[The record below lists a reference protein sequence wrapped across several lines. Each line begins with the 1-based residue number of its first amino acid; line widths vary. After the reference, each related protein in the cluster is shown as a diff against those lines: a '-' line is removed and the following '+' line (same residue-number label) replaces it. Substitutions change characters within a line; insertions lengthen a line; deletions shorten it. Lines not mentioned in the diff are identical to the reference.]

1 MTIMQRDFLDH
12 LAKLFKAYNVEC
24 VCATN
29 NNRIRIEFENEKSM
43 ELVAWFGAT
52 GFFRDVTTKT
62 DYKPNETELDT
73 E

>member
-12 LAKLFKAYNVEC
+12 LAKLLKTYNVDSIYA
-24 VCATN
+24 VMDK
-29 NNRIRIEFENEKSM
+29 IIIEFEDENMMQFTGYNGASEIFR
-43 ELVAWFGAT
+43 EVAT
-52 GFFRDVTTKT
+52 QT